1 MALTKIS
8 TAMWN
13 SVPHHDTHDFNVDD
27 VLYVDVSA
35 NRVGIGTNNP
45 DVQLHV
51 KSSSDTFS
59 QVRVEAGADGHDSS
73 VAYSQAGIIKG
84 ISGYDDSADTVAIK
98 YGTFSGSGIDINSSG
113 NVGIGTTN
121 PSSKLDISFSG
132 GGDSIKSAST
142 NSTSYNS
149 SKFYNDNS
157 KGWHDLVY
165 GSAYSGGS
173 LLNVGA
179 DGAIIYGNTTSGI
192 TTLGAFNLLFGTN
205 NTERMRIDS
214 SGNVGIG
221 TDNPSAGIHVK
232 HGSITTSS
240 DYSSFLSNATA
251 KIVANHSNEYG
262 ISIGYANASTDTI
275 GIQSGN
281 TGASRPLSLQPF
293 GGNVGIGTTSPS
305 NYYSGADNLV
315 VYQASGEAGIT
326 VATASDTTGA
336 LYFADGTSGDTQ
348 YRGGIAYTHSS
359 DLLSLVS
366 GGASRMFI
374 DNSGNVGIGESDP
387 DKFAFATKELHI
399 KAGTG
404 ASQSAMVAVN
414 SSQSANGFIGGYAW
428 INDSATNEFQKRVAQ
443 ITVDADSGGA
453 DTSRIEFYTKNG
465 AGNYDERMR
474 IDASGVVRVGTIPA
488 QSNATFSARRNGAN
502 IEFGHGNNTAGY
514 YGTLG
519 SWGSNGS
526 SYIGF
531 SCDND
536 DTLNTFTTRGS
547 KGNIITG
554 DTSGHLIF
562 SQVTNANAS
571 GQTPIE
577 RMRINSDGLVF
588 ITTADSSAQLKLERT
603 NTSTGSMYIGADN
616 IGFKVFDSSFTP
628 RLVVQSAG
636 NVGIGTTMPGT
647 KLDVVGDIR
656 SSTRVLIN
664 TGATNQNAAIG
675 YWDGSNF
682 RIESGAAQ
690 PMLITSYEGNIK
702 LGISGG
708 TTMNITSTS
717 VSAPI
722 FYDSDDT
729 NHYINPNG
737 SVAFSAYQ
745 STLLRRTVPTWTQTA
760 HDIIYNGYATALGD
774 YVYLKAGGNST
785 TDLGTIVVTDGAGF
799 FIGKS
804 NNATGGVVN
813 SATAPIASVLFRG
826 DNSGNTFATTSSRA
840 PIFYDSNDTNYY
852 VNPNSASKSAH
863 FRGLVEIINETP
875 KLVLNDFD
883 ATTTTNQT
891 GWVSFQINGT
901 ESGWVGYG
909 SSGTSHLYVY
919 NTNGIIYNYG
929 SYTLHENSSRAPIF
943 YDSNNTAYY
952 VDPNST
958 SSVVNIAMGGEL
970 RLHSHGS
977 TKFYIGGGDAA
988 NYTNQNVV
996 LAGWNGLGLYN
1007 PTTGGVF
1014 PNQTSGF
1021 YDFRNGIFDVRGS
1034 FRAPIFYDSNN
1045 TGYYLNPN
1053 GVSVL
1058 SRIYSDSLSA
1068 GQTVT
1073 RPQGGEYTT
1082 AASTQ
1087 TGAIKVTLPHSWTN
1101 TMLRMTIKVYQ
1112 YSTNQS
1118 FEVNCGGYTYAG
1130 SSNWI
1135 NPFAYIIGNPGVDR
1149 NFNVRFGHDGTK
1161 CCIYIGETNSTWAY
1175 MQIVVTDVK
1184 LGYSYASISD
1194 WDDGWDIGFATSFG
1208 SVSYAI
1214 SNSQVGKIADI
1225 IYDANDTTYYV
1236 NPNSTSYIDT
1246 LTATRIG
1253 VNPSGSSTNR
1263 YGISLYGGYN
1273 SGEPTYGLLFTGTSG
1288 LGTHGAVTGDWATY
1302 FTMNNSTTRGWVFRR
1317 VGSANVASISGGGTA
1332 HFNGDVVAYSSS
1344 DERLKDNKK
1353 KIENALEKV
1362 ESLNGIEFDWNDK
1375 QDVYTGHDIGVIA
1388 QEVEKI
1394 APEIV
1399 ANREDG
1405 YKAVKYEKLVPL
1417 LIEAVKELSEKVK
1430 ILENK

>member
-1 MALTKIS
+1 MRIDSSGVVDIKSGGTAAAPSLILAGDSDTGWYRPTSNTIGFS
-8 TAMWN
+8 TA
-13 SVPHHDTHDFNVDD
+13 
-27 VLYVDVSA
+27 
-35 NRVGIGTNNP
+35 G
-45 DVQLHV
+45 
-51 KSSSDTFS
+51 
-59 QVRVEAGADGHDSS
+59 
-73 VAYSQAGIIKG
+73 
-84 ISGYDDSADTVAIK
+84 
-98 YGTFSGSGIDINSSG
+98 
-113 NVGIGTTN
+113 
-121 PSSKLDISFSG
+121 
-132 GGDSIKSAST
+132 
-142 NSTSYNS
+142 
-149 SKFYNDNS
+149 
-157 KGWHDLVY
+157 
-165 GSAYSGGS
+165 
-173 LLNVGA
+173 
-179 DGAIIYGNTTSGI
+179 
-192 TTLGAFNLLFGTN
+192 
-205 NTERMRIDS
+205 TERMRIDAS
-214 SGNVGIG
+214 GVSTFYGPIISEGPDGGMVMREWPANSAYGMIGTANMVNDEYSLLTNGTDTFIGSGSGGGTYIRGGANDSSPEMLFDGSQVLVKSNGADTLFGIQGNSTGQYDPILNFVASGNPITTEGAQIWYDNSVGDLHISTTYANDAADIHFYTRTGTNKGTNNERLTISGNGKVGIG
-221 TDNPSAGIHVK
+221 APNPAATLHVYNPAG
-232 HGSITTSS
+232 G
-240 DYSSFLSNATA
+240 NATDKA
-251 KIVANHSNEYG
+251 SMLSEAVLKLQPHATNSTNLLVAQVNNGNG
-262 ISIGYANASTDTI
+262 IGLQVTNGSATANWDLA
-275 GIQSGN
+275 
-281 TGASRPLSLQPF
+281 LSPF
-293 GGNVGIGTTSPS
+293 GGNVGIGTP
-305 NYYSGADNLV
+305 L
-315 VYQASGEAGIT
+315 
-326 VATASDTTGA
+326 
-336 LYFADGTSGDTQ
+336 
-348 YRGGIAYTHSS
+348 
-359 DLLSLVS
+359 
-366 GGASRMFI
+366 
-374 DNSGNVGIGESDP
+374 
-387 DKFAFATKELHI
+387 
-399 KAGTG
+399 
-404 ASQSAMVAVN
+404 
-414 SSQSANGFIGGYAW
+414 
-428 INDSATNEFQKRVAQ
+428 
-443 ITVDADSGGA
+443 
-453 DTSRIEFYTKNG
+453 
-465 AGNYDERMR
+465 
-474 IDASGVVRVGTIPA
+474 
-488 QSNATFSARRNGAN
+488 
-502 IEFGHGNNTAGY
+502 
-514 YGTLG
+514 
-519 SWGSNGS
+519 
-526 SYIGF
+526 
-531 SCDND
+531 
-536 DTLNTFTTRGS
+536 
-547 KGNIITG
+547 
-554 DTSGHLIF
+554 
-562 SQVTNANAS
+562 
-571 GQTPIE
+571 
-577 RMRINSDGLVF
+577 
-588 ITTADSSAQLKLERT
+588 
-603 NTSTGSMYIGADN
+603 
-616 IGFKVFDSSFTP
+616 
-628 RLVVQSAG
+628 
-636 NVGIGTTMPGT
+636 PGT

-840 PIFYDSNDTNYY
+840 PIFYDSN
-852 VNPNSASKSAH
+852 
-863 FRGLVEIINETP
+863 
-875 KLVLNDFD
+875 
-883 ATTTTNQT
+883 
-891 GWVSFQINGT
+891 
-901 ESGWVGYG
+901 
-909 SSGTSHLYVY
+909 
-919 NTNGIIYNYG
+919 
-929 SYTLHENSSRAPIF
+929 
-943 YDSNNTAYY
+943 NTAYY

-1053 GVSVL
+1053 GFSYLSLIASDGLSVG
-1058 SRIYSDSLSA
+1058 R
-1068 GQTVT
+1068 TVIS
-1073 RPQGGEYTT
+1073 PSGGEYNT
-1082 AASTQ
+1082 ATSTQ

-1130 SSNWI
+1130 NGNWI
-1135 NPFAYIIGNPGVDR
+1135 NPFAYIIGNPGVDK

-1175 MQIVVTDVK
+1175 AQIVVTDVK
-1184 LGYSYASISD
+1184 LGFSYNTASD
-1194 WDDGWDIGFATSFG
+1194 WDDGWDVGFATSFG
-1208 SVSYAI
+1208 SVSQTL

-1236 NPNSTSYIDT
+1236 NPNSTSYINN

-1353 KIENALEKV
+1353 NIENALEKV

-1375 QDVYTGHDIGVIA
+1375 QDIYTGHDIGVIA

-1417 LIEAVKELSEKVK
+1417 LIEAIKELSEKVK